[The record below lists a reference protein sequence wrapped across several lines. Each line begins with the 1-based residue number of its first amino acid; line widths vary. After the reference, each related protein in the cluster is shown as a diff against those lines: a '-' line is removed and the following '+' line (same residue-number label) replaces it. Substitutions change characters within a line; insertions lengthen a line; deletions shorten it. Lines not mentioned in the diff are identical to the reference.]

1 MSIKSIINSFLKL
14 IACAL
19 SRWKILSAY
28 LAFSVLV
35 LSGWYID
42 IIGVFS
48 SKEDYAGSFRAQH
61 GDMNLYNVLA
71 FLTGTIFYIGFM
83 LYDYFKLQLEKQ
95 KGTFNTFNNRAFIG
109 DANQTVVQNSQ
120 YSPALTN
127 SLGAIVN
134 YNINGITEE
143 RCRAICDEK
152 LVQVLSSYTFESID
166 TAKERVENFR
176 EILVNRLGKE
186 ENGYKQFADPGF
198 QNQLV
203 EAQKAAAASDRE
215 EDMDLLSELLARRV
229 NAVGDRRVQIGVKKA
244 VEMLP
249 FVSDDALLGLTVDFA
264 VLNLSPVTGNIS
276 KGLGVLDEIIAHLI
290 GDSELPKGR
299 LWIETLESCGLV
311 KSSMGGLLRTKTF
324 VEMISGRLVGY
335 SLPGIKIDC
344 DNYHKAIE
352 ILHSAGLSEDLLI
365 KHELDQQYVRLE
377 IPYRDAILNLK
388 YFKELGNGIRV
399 TININETQTKALYE
413 IFDLYEQDKKIIDVF
428 SEKLSS
434 MMNNYKRLAMAM
446 AWWNQV
452 PVPFETTLP
461 GRVLANANAHKID
474 SNIPIVVK

>member
-1 MSIKSIINSFLKL
+1 MKGIVQKIWGTVVLVFSK
-14 IACAL
+14 
-19 SRWKILSAY
+19 WKILSAY
-28 LAFSVLV
+28 IVFSALV
-35 LSGWYID
+35 LNGWYLD
-42 IIGVFS
+42 IVGLFS
-48 SKEDYAGSFRAQH
+48 SQDNYAGTFRAQH
-61 GDMNLYNVLA
+61 GDISIYNVLA
-71 FLTGTIFYIGFM
+71 FFIGTVFYILLM
-83 LYDYFKLQLEKQ
+83 LYDYMRTRLDKLQGEE
-95 KGTFNTFNNRAFIG
+95 GNGRNTAVIG
-109 DANQTVVQNSQ
+109 DANQSLTQNSQ
-120 YSPALTN
+120 NSPALTN
-127 SLGAIVN
+127 SPGATFN
-134 YNINGITEE
+134 YNITGITEE

-152 LVQVLSSYTFESID
+152 IVQVLSSYTFESID

-215 EDMDLLSELLARRV
+215 EDMDLLSELLVRRV

-290 GDSELPKGR
+290 GDSELPKGG

-324 VEMISGRLVGY
+324 VEMISDRLVGY

-377 IPYRDAILNLK
+377 IPYRDAILNLNS
-388 YFKELGNGIRV
+388 FKELGNGIRV

-428 SEKLSS
+428 SDKLSS

-446 AWWNQV
+446 AWWDQV
-452 PVPFETTLP
+452 PVPFEMTLP
-461 GRVLANANAHKID
+461 GRVLANANAHKKD